1 MLSIAEWT
9 DKASALSSQMKLTSS
24 ASFSPSIRISLRLK
38 IHQAQAKNFCRV
50 LDIRVAQ
57 IVKADTLHLVCDQ
70 KIREMLTQKV
80 GPNPLSHR
88 VYIDIVKII
97 GAIAFAA
104 DLPILLLL
112 LFHFIK
118 HLLTGRD

>member
-9 DKASALSSQMKLTSS
+9 DRALALSSPMKLTSS

-57 IVKADTLHLVCDQ
+57 VVKPDVGQVVLLQQLVEGVAYIVGGVGVPVLPGEHVLV
-70 KIREMLTQKV
+70 
-80 GPNPLSHR
+80 
-88 VYIDIVKII
+88 VYVVL
-97 GAIAFAA
+97 AEVVAVV
-104 DLPILLLL
+104 LLLL
-112 LFHFIK
+112 
-118 HLLTGRD
+118 